1 MDNLDGKVA
10 VVTGAA
16 SGIGRA
22 MAERFLS
29 EGMAVV
35 VADVEESGL
44 KTTVEQLR
52 SGGGDV
58 EAVPTDVSDIASVQ
72 ALAAAAKDRFGTFHV
87 VCNNAGVGGHL
98 GRVWETPLA
107 DYRWVID
114 VNLWGVIHGITTF
127 VPTLVEQGEGHVVI
141 TSSLA
146 GWSARPGL
154 GPYAATK
161 HAVLGLGESLRRELE
176 LTEADVGVSV
186 LCPGLVNTNIM
197 TSARNWPAA
206 LGTEPPTPT
215 NPVSTAV
222 IEGLT
227 AGTTGGG
234 ADPSV
239 AAEAVVHGILNKEF
253 ILTTD
258 RELLVTAA
266 SMRLEVARTGLPVE
280 AAANTVAG
288 HPREIR
294 T

>member
-1 MDNLDGKVA
+1 MENLDGKVA

-35 VADVEESGL
+35 AADVEESAL
-44 KTTVEQLR
+44 ETTAEQLR
-52 SGGGDV
+52 AGGGEV
-58 EAVPTDVSDIASVQ
+58 EAVLTDVSDPASVQ
-72 ALAAAAKDRFGTFHV
+72 ALAAAAKNRFGTFHV
-87 VCNNAGVGGHL
+87 ICNNAGVGGHL
-98 GRVWETPLA
+98 GRVWETPVA

-114 VNLWGVIHGITTF
+114 VNLWGVIYGIITF

-141 TSSLA
+141 TSSIA
-146 GWSARPGL
+146 GWRGGPCL

-161 HAVLGLGESLRRELE
+161 HAVLGLSESLRQELE
-176 LTEADVGVSV
+176 LAEANVGVSV

-197 TSARNWPAA
+197 ASARNWPTA
-206 LGTEPPTPT
+206 LGSEPHTPT
-215 NPVSTAV
+215 NPVSTGV
-222 IEGLT
+222 IEALT

-253 ILTTD
+253 VLTTD
-258 RELLVTAA
+258 REFLVNAA
-266 SMRLEVARTGLPVE
+266 DRRLEMARTGVPVE
-280 AAANTVAG
+280 A
-288 HPREIR
+288 
-294 T
+294 